1 MTTCHWPSVATK
13 NMTHIWPRKVPMAAL
28 PVLDFMATILVFLLI
43 SWNILIFSQKF
54 HKIIIYFGTI
64 LWKCQDCSGF
74 CKDQYENHMLRS
86 CQWFYY
92 VMTSFMVLNQQR
104 IYCTSTMHINNAQNC
119 TLLFFKTTNL
129 CKEGKVWEW
138 LHIFQDQ
145 PMQDE
150 I

>member
-1 MTTCHWPSVATK
+1 MSKLFRFLQELV
-13 NMTHIWPRKVPMAAL
+13 RKSYAAQL
-28 PVLDFMATILVFLLI
+28 
-43 SWNILIFSQKF
+43 S
-54 HKIIIYFGTI
+54 
-64 LWKCQDCSGF
+64 
-74 CKDQYENHMLRS
+74 
-86 CQWFYY
+86 
-92 VMTSFMVLNQQR
+92 MVLLCNDLFYGFKQEADLL
-104 IYCTSTMHINNAQNC
+104 HINNAQNC